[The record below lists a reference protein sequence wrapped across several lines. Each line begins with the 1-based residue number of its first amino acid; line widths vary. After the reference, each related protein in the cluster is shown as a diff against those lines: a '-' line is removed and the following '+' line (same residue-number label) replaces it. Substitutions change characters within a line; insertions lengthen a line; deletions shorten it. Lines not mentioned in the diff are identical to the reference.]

1 MPGSL
6 PLRLSPAKIPKS
18 PPSSVNSK
26 RRWPRVSKTETASS
40 KAPNEAL
47 ENSSSAV
54 HILKGSGVIVF
65 PTETLYG
72 LGADA
77 LDEAAVEKVFQLKGR
92 DPRNPIP
99 VLVADQEMLHTLV
112 PQVPTTAQKLINR
125 YWPGPL
131 TLVLPGRK
139 NIPKYLCN
147 SFGGVGV
154 RISSQPIAASLVNRL
169 GRPLTA
175 TSANPSG
182 KEPARTVQDAE
193 RYFAPRVELF
203 VDGGTLTSKTGST
216 VVEVIEDCI
225 RIIRQGE
232 IGASELQRFLGEGKV
247 C

>member
-1 MPGSL
+1 M
-6 PLRLSPAKIPKS
+6 
-18 PPSSVNSK
+18 
-26 RRWPRVSKTETASS
+26 SKTETASS

-47 ENSSSAV
+47 ENLSAAV
-54 HILKGSGVIVF
+54 QVLKGGDVIVF

-77 LDEAAVEKVFQLKGR
+77 LNDAAVEKVFQLKGR

-112 PQVPTTAQKLINR
+112 TKIPTVAQKLMDR

-139 NIPKYLCN
+139 NIPKPLCN
-147 SFGGVGV
+147 PTGGVAV
-154 RISSQPIAASLVNRL
+154 RISSQPIAALLIKGL

-182 KEPARTVQDAE
+182 KEPARTLHEAKT
-193 RYFAPRVELF
+193 YFADRVELF
-203 VDGGTLTSKTGST
+203 VDGGTLTSKSGST
-216 VVEVIEDCI
+216 VVEVIEDNVKVV
-225 RIIRQGE
+225 REGE
-232 IGASELQRFLGEGKV
+232 ISASELQRFLGLEKV
-247 C
+247 LR

>member
-1 MPGSL
+1 
-6 PLRLSPAKIPKS
+6 
-18 PPSSVNSK
+18 
-26 RRWPRVSKTETASS
+26 VSKTETASS

-47 ENSSSAV
+47 ENLSAAV
-54 HILKGSGVIVF
+54 QVLKGGDVIVF

-77 LDEAAVEKVFQLKGR
+77 LNDAAVEKVFQLKGR

-112 PQVPTTAQKLINR
+112 AKIPTVAQKLMDR

-139 NIPKYLCN
+139 NIPKPLCN
-147 SFGGVGV
+147 PTGGIAV
-154 RISSQPIAASLVNRL
+154 RISSQPIAALLIKGL

-182 KEPARTVQDAE
+182 KEPARTLQEAKT
-193 RYFAPRVELF
+193 YFADRVELF
-203 VDGGTLTSKTGST
+203 VDGGTLTSKSGST
-216 VVEVIEDCI
+216 VVEVIEDNVKVV
-225 RIIRQGE
+225 REGE
-232 IGASELQRFLGEGKV
+232 ISASELQRFLGLEKV
-247 C
+247 LR